1 MRSRS
6 GGRIAALAVLLVACM
21 LLRFLVGY
29 RIGWPMDATV
39 RALRLAS
46 IAAAIGVGANL
57 AISGVMLQSLL
68 RNALASPYILGL
80 AAGAALGVGAVQ
92 LLGPRLDA
100 VAWLTQPV
108 AAAAGS
114 LLALLLVYRLSLRRG
129 FIDPMTMLLV
139 GVMISVIASALLM
152 LIQFLMGP
160 NADQLLRWMMGRIAP
175 ETPWSILA
183 VCGLAAAAGLALGLR
198 WSAALDAAALSDDEA
213 ASVGVNL
220 PALRLSMFAIAGVL
234 TAVAVLVAGPIGF
247 VGLIAPHA
255 ARLVIGPAHS
265 GLLVGAAVL
274 GASLLLAAD
283 SAVQILPHI
292 PWSPLQRGLLPV
304 GILTSAIGGPVFICL
319 LRRHGGWSS

>member
-1 MRSRS
+1 MRALSS
-6 GGRIAALAVLLVACM
+6 GRIAALGALLVLCI

-29 RIGWPMDATV
+29 RLGWPQDATV

-46 IAAAIGVGANL
+46 IAASIGVGANL

-80 AAGAALGVGAVQ
+80 AAGAALGVGTVQ
-92 LLGPRLDA
+92 LLGARFDA
-100 VAWLTQPV
+100 ISWLTQPV

-160 NADQLLRWMMGRIAP
+160 GADQLLRWMMGRIAP
-175 ETPWSILA
+175 ETPWSMVA
-183 VCGLAAAAGLALGLR
+183 TCGLAAAAGLALGLK
-198 WSAALDAAALSDDEA
+198 WSSALDSATLSDDEA
-213 ASVGVNL
+213 ISVGVNL
-220 PALRLSMFAIAGVL
+220 PALRVRMFVIAGVL
-234 TAVAVLVAGPIGF
+234 TALSVLVAGPIGF

-255 ARLVIGPAHS
+255 ARLMIGPAHA
-265 GLLVGAAVL
+265 GLLIGAAVL

-292 PWSPLQRGLLPV
+292 PFSPLQRGLLPV
-304 GILTSAIGGPVFICL
+304 GILTSAIGGPVFICI
-319 LRRHGGWSS
+319 LRRRGGWSS

>member
-29 RIGWPMDATV
+29 RLGWPMDATV

-183 VCGLAAAAGLALGLR
+183 VCGLAATAGLALGLR

-213 ASVGVNL
+213 VSVGVNL

-255 ARLVIGPAHS
+255 ARLVIGPAHA